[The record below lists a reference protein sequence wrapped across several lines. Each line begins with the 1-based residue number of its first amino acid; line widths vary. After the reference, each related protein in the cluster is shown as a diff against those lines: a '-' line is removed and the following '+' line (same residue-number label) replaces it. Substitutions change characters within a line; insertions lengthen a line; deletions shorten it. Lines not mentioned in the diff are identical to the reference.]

1 MLLIRTADGPV
12 RTVAYSGDGTLL
24 AWAGRDNNVY
34 LRDLA
39 AAAERAVL
47 QGHTYPVRSLAF
59 FPDGRTLASGSWDH
73 TVRLWDTA
81 DGRQVVALRHRRGVN
96 SIGCVS
102 GGKLLLSGTSQKLYF
117 WNVAATKCQGTI
129 AGGRGPITFA
139 CAPDDDG
146 RTLLVAGGWLT
157 GSSVGLLDVSASR
170 TELLTRERARVR
182 AVAFS
187 PGGCILATA
196 AGWTVK
202 LWDRYSR
209 RLLASCKSRRP
220 VNGIAFTPDGRTL
233 LTAGED
239 RLVRVWDAATGSAVT
254 AFDWGAGRLYS
265 LAVSPDGLTAAAGG
279 EGCVAVWDTDSA

>member
-1 MLLIRTADGPV
+1 MLLLRTADGPV
-12 RTVAYSGDGTLL
+12 RAVAYSPDGTLL
-24 AWAGRDNNVY
+24 AWAGFDNT
-34 LRDLA
+34 LHIRDLA
-39 AAAERAVL
+39 AGADRAVI
-47 QGHTYPVRSLAF
+47 HTHPVFCLAF
-59 FPDGRTLASGSWDH
+59 SSDGRAFASGGPDR
-73 TVRLWDTA
+73 TVRVRDTA
-81 DGRQVVALRHRRGVN
+81 DGREVVVLRHRRSVHSLGWR
-96 SIGCVS
+96 S
-102 GGKLLLSGTSQKLYF
+102 GGKLLLSGTSQKVYF
-117 WNVAATKCQGTI
+117 WNVAAAKCQGTI
-129 AGGRGPITFA
+129 AGGRGPMKFV

-146 RTLLVAGGWLT
+146 RTLLVAGGWWNWT
-157 GSSVGLLDVSASR
+157 SAGLLDVSASR
-170 TELLTRERARVR
+170 TELLTQERAIVR

-254 AFDWGAGRLYS
+254 AFDWGAGRFYS
-265 LAVSPDGLTAAAGG
+265 VAVSPDGLTAAAGG
-279 EGCVAVWDTDSA
+279 EGRVAVWDIDSA

>member
-1 MLLIRTADGPV
+1 MLLLRTADGPV
-12 RTVAYSGDGTLL
+12 RAVAYSGDGALL
-24 AWAGRDNNVY
+24 AWAGRDYNVHI
-34 LRDLA
+34 RDVA

-47 QGHTYPVRSLAF
+47 HGHTHPVRCLAF
-59 FPDGRTLASGSWDH
+59 SPDGRSLASGSPDRI
-73 TVRLWDTA
+73 VRVWDTA
-81 DGRQVVALRHRRGVN
+81 DGREMVALRHRRCVHSLGW
-96 SIGCVS
+96 VS

-129 AGGRGPITFA
+129 AGGRGPINFA

-146 RTLLVAGGWLT
+146 RTLLVAGGWWT
-157 GSSVGLLDVSASR
+157 RTSVGLLDVSASR
-170 TELLTRERARVR
+170 TERLTQERAIIR

-239 RLVRVWDAATGSAVT
+239 RLVRVWDAATGSART